1 MLGFLA
7 LQYSLGYH
15 IHAMASSKFHKL
27 ACAVS
32 TADTVHSACQEAAAL
47 LRHGTV
53 PGTKRPRAP
62 TTGSPHDSTRH
73 SRTGTGSKLAGQA
86 VCLTC
91 LVGPIS
97 TGCASTCHSA
107 CTTADWPLP
116 ATLAH
121 MERAIATGRPTTP
134 CPGTAAAH
142 TCRACQPVPACMQTD
157 AALHDAGVAMLLWA
171 CNPAQTASIQDAI
184 GAHSAAGV
192 SVSGLRRCWNDLQ
205 RAGPA
210 PARDT
215 ASLVEASTLV
225 RAADLCPLLSVS
237 RVSSDDAWFA
247 FAHPQAVPLCQLVC
261 ACWNALPSQ
270 ADCDPASKPLLAYAS
285 EQQWVLPHEA
295 RWVAQSSPADVRGLA
310 RHTASPLR
318 ELLHMFPEQVTTASS
333 SQIAPASRHSPAVPE
348 WRAPVGISSSGP
360 AMATL
365 TSAQAMACSWAR
377 EMSASSWL
385 WLRPVWRAEPDS
397 RVLVYALEL
406 ACSSP
411 PLHVRITLDHP
422 VHSSAAV
429 AVTSGTGSSVVR
441 SAQQVAFMVAMQRI
455 ADQAGVVCVPDLLD
469 CAVLQGVLGVF
480 CSKVLDS
487 RVLCGSSRVAVDQ
500 AWPALAAC
508 CSAWAA
514 DGCPQTA
521 IQLVS
526 AVHALHVPRCD
537 ARAAAKRVGSSYWL
551 QRARQ
556 SSELAAFSA
565 QPGHHEDVGKD
576 PDLWRFMWHKYVA
589 LTGMHRE
596 LPSLWLVDAPR
607 SLHVGAAR

>member
-1 MLGFLA
+1 
-7 LQYSLGYH
+7 
-15 IHAMASSKFHKL
+15 MASNLSYKL
-27 ACAVS
+27 ASAVS
-32 TADTVHSACQEAAAL
+32 TADTLHSACQEAAAL
-47 LRHGTV
+47 LLHGTM
-53 PGTKRPRAP
+53 PGTKRPRTP
-62 TTGSPHDSTRH
+62 TTGSPHDTTRH
-73 SRTGTGSKLAGQA
+73 DRAGASLQRAGQA

-97 TGCASTCHSA
+97 ARCASTCHSA

-116 ATLAH
+116 AALTH
-121 MERAIATGRPTTP
+121 MGRAVATGKPTTL

-142 TCRACQPVPACMQTD
+142 TCHACQPAPACMQTD
-157 AALHDAGVAMLLWA
+157 AALHDAGIALLLWA
-171 CNPAQTASIQDAI
+171 CNPAQTAYIQDAI

-192 SVSGLRRCWNDLQ
+192 SVSGLRRCWNDMQ
-205 RAGPA
+205 RASPSPA
-210 PARDT
+210 QDAT
-215 ASLVEASTLV
+215 SLAEASTLV

-237 RVSSDDAWFA
+237 RVSSDDAWFT

-261 ACWNALPSQ
+261 ACWAALPSQ
-270 ADCDPASKPLLAYAS
+270 ADCDPASAPLLAYAS

-295 RWVAQSSPADVRGLA
+295 RWVAHSTPADIRGLA
-310 RHTASPLR
+310 QHTASPLR
-318 ELLHMFPEQVTTASS
+318 ELLHLFSQQALLASPFSQV
-333 SQIAPASRHSPAVPE
+333 APASRHSPAVPE

-360 AMATL
+360 AMATM
-365 TSAQAMACSWAR
+365 TSTQAMACSWAR

-397 RVLVYALEL
+397 RVLVQELEL

-429 AVTSGTGSSVVR
+429 AVTSDAGSSVVR

-455 ADQAGVVCVPDLLD
+455 ADQVGVVCVPDLLD
-469 CAVLQGVLGVF
+469 CAILQGVLGVF

-487 RVLCGSSRVAVDQ
+487 QVLCGSSRVAVDQ

-521 IQLVS
+521 VQLVS
-526 AVHALHVPRCD
+526 AVHALHIPRCD

-551 QRARQ
+551 QRARL
-556 SSELAAFSA
+556 SYELAAFCA
-565 QPGHHEDVGKD
+565 QPGHDEDVGKD
-576 PDLWRFMWHKYVA
+576 PDLWRFVWRKYEA
-589 LTGMHRE
+589 LTGIRRK